1 MAYETI
7 NPASGARLKTFDD
20 ISDAALEAAVAAAQR
35 TYQTDWRDRP
45 VVERARILSKAAAL
59 LRERADEYAGYV
71 TLEMGKLLG
80 TAQAEVELSAAI
92 LDYYASH
99 AEEFLKPQTFAGFPD
114 SVVETRPIGVILA
127 IEPWNFPYY
136 QVARVVGPQLA
147 AGNVVLLKHA
157 ETVPQCA
164 LAIERLMQDAGA
176 PAGVYTNLFASIEQV
191 GRLIDDPHIVGV
203 TITGSERAGAAV
215 AERAGRNLKKVVA
228 ELGGSDP
235 LIVLEDAPLESAVES
250 AIFGRMF
257 NTGQSCVS
265 SKRIIVV
272 GQARGQAFQDAFVSG
287 MAGLKVGEPNAKD
300 TGLGPVSSE
309 RALNLLLDQISAAKK
324 GGATVVVGGKRVD
337 RPGFYLQATILK
349 DITPDNPVYSQ
360 ELFGPVA
367 SLFVV
372 DTEEEAIALA
382 NASPFGLGA
391 SVFTGDT
398 ARGRAVADRIESGM
412 VFVNQPAW
420 TTAELPFGGVKRS
433 GYGRE
438 LSELGFGEFVN
449 RKLVTVVPAGSPP
462 WGPVQS
468 S

>member
-1 MAYETI
+1 MWQTSKNRCGSLKTTEECVAYGTV
-7 NPASGARLKTFDD
+7 NPASGVRLKTFDD
-20 ISDAALEAAVAAAQR
+20 ISETALEAAVAAAR
-35 TYQTDWRDRP
+35 CAYQTNWRDRP
-45 VVERARILSKAAAL
+45 VAERTQILSKAAAL

-80 TAQAEVELSAAI
+80 TARAEVELSAAI
-92 LDYYASH
+92 LDYYGSC

-114 SVVETRPIGVILA
+114 SVLETRPIGVILA

-157 ETVPQCA
+157 KTVPQCA
-164 LAIERLMQDAGA
+164 LAFERLMQDAGA

-191 GRLIDDPHIVGV
+191 GRLIDDPRIVGV

-235 LIVLEDAPLESAVES
+235 LIVLEDAPLGSAVES

-287 MAGLKVGEPNAKD
+287 MAGLKVGEPTAED

-324 GGATVVVGGKRVD
+324 GGATVVVGGERVD
-337 RPGFYLQATILK
+337 RPGFYLQATVLK

-382 NASPFGLGA
+382 NASPFGLRRRYGA
-391 SVFTGDT
+391 GP
-398 ARGRAVADRIESGM
+398 RGRRSDRERHGFREPASLDDRRAAVRRRQALGLWPR
-412 VFVNQPAW
+412 A
-420 TTAELPFGGVKRS
+420 FGIGLR
-433 GYGRE
+433 
-438 LSELGFGEFVN
+438 
-449 RKLVTVVPAGSPP
+449 
-462 WGPVQS
+462 
-468 S
+468 

>member
-1 MAYETI
+1 MAYETV
-7 NPASGARLKTFDD
+7 NPATGARLKSFAD
-20 ISDAALEAAVAAAQR
+20 ISEGALEAAVATAQR
-35 TYQTDWRDRP
+35 AYQADWRDRP
-45 VVERARILSKAAAL
+45 VAERAQILSRAAAL
-59 LRERADEYAGYV
+59 LVERAHEYAGYV
-71 TLEMGKLLG
+71 TLEMGKLSG
-80 TAQAEVELSAAI
+80 EAKAEVQLSAAI

-99 AEEFLKPQTFAGFPD
+99 AEEFSRPKAFPGFPD
-114 SVVETRPIGVILA
+114 SVLETRPIGAILA

-157 ETVPQCA
+157 ESVPQCA
-164 LAIERLMQDAGA
+164 LAFERLMHDAGA
-176 PAGVYTNLFASIEQV
+176 PAGVFTNLFASIEQI
-191 GRLIDDPHIVGV
+191 GRLIDDPRIVGV

-235 LIVLEDAPLESAVES
+235 LIVLEDAPLESAVKS

-272 GQARGQAFQDAFVSG
+272 GKARGQAFQDAFGSA
-287 MAGLKVGEPNAKD
+287 MAALKVGEPTAED

-324 GGATVVVGGKRVD
+324 GGGKVVIGGERIE
-337 RPGFYLQATILK
+337 RPGFYLQATVLT
-349 DITPDNPVYSQ
+349 DITSDNPVYSQ

-367 SLFVV
+367 SLFFV

-382 NASPFGLGA
+382 NASPFGLGG
-391 SVFTGDT
+391 SVFAGDA
-398 ARGRAVADRIESGM
+398 ARGRAIADRIESGM

-420 TTAELPFGGVKRS
+420 TTPELPFGGVKRS
-433 GYGRE
+433 GFGRE

-449 RKLVTVVPAGSPP
+449 RKLVTVVQAGSPP
-462 WGPVQS
+462 WGPVQTG
-468 S
+468 